1 MGEVI
6 CGISVSVD
14 GFVAGLNM
22 SEQQPLGD
30 MPDEVLH
37 RWMFEEPEKHPEEL
51 NSIAGTAGAFIM
63 GRNMFGPQGPSYD
76 ASWKGWWGDNPP
88 YHHPVFVLTHRPR
101 DPIPM
106 EGGTTFYFV
115 TEGIEAA
122 LARAQDAAGDK
133 PVAIAGGASVVNQYL
148 AIGAIDDLWLH
159 IAPVTLGHGQRLF
172 EAVPRLQ
179 MEPIRVGGSA
189 LVTHIRYRILK

>member
-1 MGEVI
+1 
-6 CGISVSVD
+6 
-14 GFVAGLNM
+14 
-22 SEQQPLGD
+22 
-30 MPDEVLH
+30 
-37 RWMFEEPEKHPEEL
+37 
-51 NSIAGTAGAFIM
+51 
-63 GRNMFGPQGPSYD
+63 
-76 ASWKGWWGDNPP
+76 
-88 YHHPVFVLTHRPR
+88 
-101 DPIPM
+101 M